1 MKILQIISKYIRTIL
16 VIIFFEIS
24 LLNSSD
30 LSLDEIKTA
39 LKEVA
44 YSYYLRG
51 KNIQYSVSKSDYF
64 PPEDA
69 TSQNI
74 NHLCCTQFVQSV
86 FRELLNITVPNTLR
100 DLLDYSKEN
109 LGCPEVIAYSTINNK
124 TNNLEMRFYNSS
136 SKNNYTTKIN
146 PTLNDIF
153 PILQIGDVLTFDLHT
168 LLIYDLIKDNNGKII
183 DAILIES
190 GYGIGESWVNSKI
203 SRSITLPNGEK
214 FGTKNHFLFLN
225 SKVNNDYEE
234 GLEQGTVQLFKL
246 SEKPLWVAINDTQK
260 RRSEYSILRFIQ
272 NNSSGIPIL
281 TYKTIRPYY
290 PNKILN
296 NQPIVLPDNSFDRL
310 KKYCHI
316 YIEKTVDKF
325 NDNIVEIGNTLKY
338 RIIVKNRCGKKYNE
352 NIIITEYLSELVKY
366 EMYYKSKDNIVF
378 KQDLN
383 NRKLMWDIGKLNKGE
398 EISIEYSVK
407 IINGTPGDSIES
419 IGFVGNIPSSK
430 VKNIIGVNLDKN
442 KMKVIEEK
450 YEKLKNKY
458 NGKKLINEIYKES
471 FNVDMKFDEF
481 DITKLVI
488 NNNLTCPYYYSLEL
502 NKSNAFY
509 SSILNKY
516 WASLLIQKYG
526 TFEGKNLYVYI
537 TKYYRKFIKEDR
549 RQDHIYPNIFKTG
562 DILIYKNKND
572 ATYSKDKNNNLILN
586 YVTYEEGEYCYIF
599 IEGKGFVG
607 VNLGDDGLPNTK
619 DDRNE
624 FNAKYYSDNNLELY
638 ILYNNPD
645 IETLEN
651 ANYQTLFGKD
661 YYVILRPSLSF
672 NFQIGDNK
680 TSNIVLGII
689 LSIIIGSIILIIF
702 IMYLRR
708 KNLKKNIFGDYS
720 INLPLFK

>member
-1 MKILQIISKYIRTIL
+1 MKRLHIISKYIKIFL
-16 VIIFFEIS
+16 MIIFFEIR

-51 KNIQYSVSKSDYF
+51 KTIQYSVSKSDYF

-86 FRELLNITVPNTLR
+86 FRELLNITVPNALR
-100 DLLDYSKEN
+100 DLLDYSRDN
-109 LGCPEVIAYSTINNK
+109 LGCPEVIAYSTINIK

-136 SKNNYTTKIN
+136 SNTNYTTKIN
-146 PTLNDIF
+146 PSLNDIF
-153 PILQIGDVLTFDLHT
+153 PILQIGDILTYDLHT

-183 DAILIES
+183 DALLIES

-203 SRSITLPNGEK
+203 SRAIKLPNGEN
-214 FGTKNHFLFLN
+214 FGTKNHFLFFN

-246 SEKPLWVAINDTQK
+246 SEKPHWVAINDTQK

-310 KKYCHI
+310 KKFNHI

-325 NDNIVEIGNTLKY
+325 NDNIVEIGDTLKY
-338 RIIVKNRCGKKYNE
+338 TIIVRNKGKKNYKE
-352 NIIITEYLSELVKY
+352 NIIITEYLSEFVKY
-366 EMYYKSKDNIVF
+366 EMYYINNTNIVF
-378 KQDLN
+378 KPDLN
-383 NRKLMWDIGKLNKGE
+383 NRKLIWDIGKLKKDE
-398 EISIEYSVK
+398 EISIDYSVK
-407 IINGTPGDSIES
+407 IINGTSGDAIES
-419 IGFVGNIPSSK
+419 LGFVGNIPSSK
-430 VKNIIGVNLDKN
+430 IKNILGVNLDKN
-442 KMKVIEEK
+442 KMKVIEEN
-450 YEKLKNKY
+450 YEKLKKKY
-458 NGKKLINEIYKES
+458 NGKKLINEIYKEA
-471 FNVDMKFDEF
+471 FDFDMKFDEF

-502 NKSNAFY
+502 NKTNLFY

-526 TFEGKNLYVYI
+526 TLGGKNLYVYD

-549 RQDHIYPNIFKTG
+549 RQDHIYPNTFRTG

-586 YVTYEEGEYCYIF
+586 YVTYEEGEYSYIY

-607 VNLGDDGLPNTK
+607 VNLGDDGIPNTK

-624 FNAKYYSDNNLELY
+624 FNAKYYSDNKLELY

-645 IETLEN
+645 SEILEN

-672 NFQIGDNK
+672 NFQINNNK
-680 TSNIVLGII
+680 NSNIVLGII
-689 LSIIIGSIILIIF
+689 LSVIIASIILIILIVYF
-702 IMYLRR
+702 RR
-708 KNLKKNIFGDYS
+708 KNKKKKSLENNS
-720 INLPLFK
+720 INLPLF